1 MCNFGQSAM
10 SSIDIKGRKAAKEEK
25 IATVQFW
32 CKILQ
37 VIVSIFSDQFE
48 NIKQCVRSFGIQNN
62 CECFVEDIGIV
73 PSY

>member
-37 VIVSIFSDQFE
+37 VLVFIYSELLALFRLD
-48 NIKQCVRSFGIQNN
+48 
-62 CECFVEDIGIV
+62 DMT
-73 PSY
+73 